1 MLLVGDYAMAFSKCS
16 KAGFTLLEILVV
28 VMIIAILA
36 GIVGVNVLRRPAEA
50 KITAARM
57 QLKQLKHA
65 VELYR
70 LDQGRLPT
78 LEQGLDALVARPTR
92 EPVPAN
98 YPAEGYLD
106 SRNVPLDP
114 WGHEYIYLAPG
125 RRGESFEIITY
136 GSDGEPGGENDAAD
150 ISTSDL

>member
-1 MLLVGDYAMAFSKCS
+1 MVGKHHSRT
-16 KAGFTLLEILVV
+16 GFTLLEILVV
-28 VMIIAILA
+28 IMIIAILA

-50 KITAARM
+50 KVTAARM

-78 LEQGLDALVARPTR
+78 QEQGLEALVSRPTR
-92 EPVPAN
+92 PPIPAN
-98 YPAEGYLD
+98 YPDEGYLD
-106 SRNVPLDP
+106 SRTVPLDP
-114 WGHEYIYLAPG
+114 WGHEYIYLTPG
-125 RRGESFEIITY
+125 RRGEPFEIITY
-136 GSDGEPGGENDAAD
+136 GSDGEPGGESDAAD

>member
-1 MLLVGDYAMAFSKCS
+1 MAARDSAKR
-16 KAGFTLLEILVV
+16 GFTLLEILVV
-28 VMIIAILA
+28 VMIIAIL
-36 GIVGVNVLRRPAEA
+36 VGVVGINVIRRPAEA
-50 KITAARM
+50 KVTAARM

-70 LDQGRLPT
+70 LDQGRVPSQ
-78 LEQGLDALVARPTR
+78 EQGLEALVARPTR
-92 EPVPAN
+92 EPIPAN

-106 SRNVPLDP
+106 SRSVPRDP
-114 WGHEYIYLAPG
+114 WGHEFIYLALG

-136 GSDGEPGGENDAAD
+136 GSDGEPGGSDDAAD